1 MAEAEPVEVVAGG
14 EHPELSI
21 AASIVPWPR
30 DDERTKYFGCLCSGF
45 SVREALVWIDRSK
58 SWLSE
63 RRHDAKFV
71 ELEGRIPEFRSELAR
86 EYLGLEFFRNFRLVL
101 EKDFRVLKRS
111 LGLERSTD
119 GKAVG
124 MTAQDQSYLN
134 RMRTQYNAQQLQILE
149 TIVSGGGSG
158 WTFSKWVSDNQEFIQ
173 ASRTD
178 TLTVLRK

>member
-1 MAEAEPVEVVAGG
+1 MAEPEPVEVITGS

-30 DDERTKYFGCLCSGF
+30 DDERTRYFSCLCSGF
-45 SVREALVWIDRSK
+45 SVREALVWISRSK
-58 SWLSE
+58 QWLSE
-63 RRHDAKFV
+63 QRKNEKFA

-101 EKDFRVLKRS
+101 EKDYRVLRRS
-111 LGLERSTD
+111 LGLEKGID
-119 GKAVG
+119 GKAVQ
-124 MTAQDQSYLN
+124 MTQQDQGYLV

-149 TIVSGGGSG
+149 TIVSGGGSD

-178 TLTVLRK
+178 TITVVRK